1 MSAENRDYRSTLQ
14 LPKTDFP
21 MRAGLP
27 KREPGWL
34 ERWERIGVYDRLREK
49 QGRPPFILHDGPPY
63 ANGHL
68 HIGHALNKILK
79 DMVVRSQQMMG
90 KDSRYVPGW
99 DCHGLPIEWKIEE
112 RYRERGTQKDEVEI
126 IELRKECRRF
136 AEHWIDVQREEFKRL
151 GVIGKWDDPYLT
163 MDYHAEAVIAAEFMK
178 FLMNG
183 TLYQGSKPVMWSTVE
198 KTALAEAEVEY
209 HDHKSNAIWVKFPV
223 DHAASEVDSKILPEG
238 ASILI
243 WTTTPW
249 TIPSNRALCFNP
261 AIEYGLYEVVDA
273 PEGNWSRKGD
283 LLAIADKL
291 AEETMS
297 AAKVTDYR
305 RIRGISA
312 DAIKMVSCAHPFR
325 GLVDAKA
332 KEINRWDFRV
342 PLISAEH
349 VTEDAGTGFVHTAP
363 SHGEDDYFIGIK
375 HGLQITHNVLEDGRY
390 RDDLPF
396 FGSLDIFTERGKE
409 GKANSA
415 VIEKLIECGM
425 LTARSYLTHA
435 YPHSWRSKAP
445 LIFRNTQQWFVSI
458 DNDVE
463 DGMDGLGKSIRER
476 ALTAIDKHVEWTPP
490 TGRNRLHSMISNRPD
505 WVLSRQRAWGVP
517 LTCFVKKGAEP
528 GDSDFLLRDPAVNKR
543 IIDVFE
549 REGADAWYVLDSKA
563 RFLGEDYDPDQYEQ
577 IFDILDVW
585 FDSGSTH
592 AFVLRDR
599 PDGSSDGIADL
610 YLEGTD
616 QHRGWF
622 HSSILQACGTRGGA
636 PYRGV
641 LTHGFTLDEKGMK
654 MAKSLGNTVAP
665 DEVVKMYGADIL
677 RLWVAQADY
686 TSDLRIGPE
695 ILKNVSDSYRR
706 LRNTF
711 RFLLGNLAGFDE
723 SDSVKQQEMPELERW
738 VLHKVAT
745 LDRRVRAGY
754 GRYDF
759 QGVFQEIFNFAT
771 ADLSAF
777 YFDIRKD
784 ALYCDSPN
792 GEVRRATLS
801 VLDILFHRLATW
813 LAPILT
819 FTMEEVWLNRFPGD
833 SSSVHLLD
841 IPPSPEEWIDKQLA
855 GKWRTVR
862 RVRRLVTSAL
872 EVQRQDKVIGA
883 SLEAA
888 PVVHIEDSDDLGVL
902 RSVQFNDVCITS
914 SITLTDDPAPANA
927 FRLPD
932 VSGASVV
939 FEKAEGKKC
948 DRCWKILPDVGH
960 LDNPD
965 ICKRCADTPT
975 RKLEMK
981 INLNVLEH
989 WGLNLYNNVPAV
1001 LSELVANAWDA
1012 DATDVK
1018 IKINSQKKWIEIRDN
1033 GTGMSRDEVIDRF
1046 LTIGFQRKSKQH
1058 LSKFGRAPM
1067 GQKGIGKLSIFSIAD
1082 KISVYT
1088 KSETDSTAFS
1098 LDANK
1103 IKYDSQSDSPDTYQP
1118 SELSWN
1124 KKFAPVNK
1132 TGTTLRLT
1140 DLKTRNIQD
1149 IKKRILPRLASHF
1162 TVIGEAHNFKVSI
1175 NSHPVEPID
1184 HRYKRHIEFAWIYG
1198 DIKKEENSFTGL
1210 AKNGKTYRNTNIDMK
1225 LDKFSVNGWIGTV
1238 KNSASLKEKEV
1249 INLNRIAIYIRGKL
1263 VKGDILREHITNE
1276 NYANYIVGELHCD
1289 ECDSDDQDDI
1299 TASNWQALERD
1310 DVWANALVKFI
1321 TKELNYI
1328 GRRWTNLRRAPG
1340 IIEVRE
1346 IPEVEN
1352 WFNTLKGDA
1361 KSKAEQWIGPIFSI
1375 PFVDDRQKNMLLKAS
1390 ILAFESYRRKNQLD
1404 EFKMNKNQSIQRIL
1418 KEFKD
1423 VDNLQ
1428 ASYYGQIAYMRL
1440 RLINRLITLY
1450 KQNSLL
1456 GNDVSEKKLQ
1466 DYLCQNLWLMDPS
1479 WERAGGCKL
1488 IEEKISSRLKNSTGE
1503 VNKKEARSKIVIGYR
1518 GVAEHHVIIGLM
1530 QKSAPIDLGNL
1541 VNQIDKYQS
1550 GVLKVLSDMNHKY
1563 KSWPIEIVCV
1573 VGKRPQGWDT
1583 PGGPQYVQNTL
1594 KRCNARLVLYDEI
1607 LENAK
1612 NVYSE
1617 YLDSKKEVDPLWG
1630 IFEGIDNYEN

>member
-1 MSAENRDYRSTLQ
+1 MSAENRDYKSTLQ

-112 RYRERGTQKDEVEI
+112 RYRERGTQKDEVPI
-126 IELRKECRRF
+126 IELRQECRRF

-209 HDHKSNAIWVKFPV
+209 HDHKSIAIWVKFPV
-223 DHAASEVDSKILPEG
+223 DHAASEVDSNILPEA

-249 TIPSNRALCFNP
+249 TIPSNRAICFNP
-261 AIEYGLYEVVDA
+261 AIEYGLYEIVDA

-297 AAKVTDYR
+297 AARVTDHR
-305 RIRGISA
+305 RIRGIPS

-349 VTEDAGTGFVHTAP
+349 VSEDAGTGFVHTAP
-363 SHGEDDYFIGIK
+363 SHGEDDYFLGIK

-396 FGSLDIFTERGKE
+396 FGGLDIFTERGEE

-415 VIEKLIECGM
+415 VINKLIECGM
-425 LTARSYLTHA
+425 LTARSYLTHS

-458 DNDVE
+458 DEKIE
-463 DGMDGLGKSIRER
+463 DGLDDLGTSVRER

-549 REGADAWYVLDSKA
+549 REGADAWYVPDSKA

-819 FTMEEVWLNRFPGD
+819 FTMEEVWLNRFPGE
-833 SSSVHLLD
+833 SNSVHLLD
-841 IPPSPEEWIDKQLA
+841 IPPSPDEWIDEQLA
-855 GKWRTVR
+855 YKWRTVR
-862 RVRRLVTSAL
+862 RVRRVVTSAL
-872 EVQRQDKVIGA
+872 EIQRQDKVIGA

-888 PVVHIEDSDDLGVL
+888 PAVHIEDPDDLAVL

-914 SITLTDDPAPANA
+914 SISLTDEPAPAGA
-927 FRLPD
+927 FRLPEVAG
-932 VSGASVV
+932 VSVA
-939 FEKAEGKKC
+939 FEKADGKKC
-948 DRCWKILPDVGH
+948 NRCWKVLPEVGQ
-960 LDNPD
+960 LAVPD
-965 ICKRCADTPT
+965 ICGRCVDVTT

-981 INLNVLEH
+981 VNLNVLEH
-989 WGLNLYNNVPAV
+989 LGMNLYSNVPAV
-1001 LSELVANAWDA
+1001 LSEIVANSWDA
-1012 DATDVK
+1012 DATEVTIRIDEK
-1018 IKINSQKKWIEIRDN
+1018 EKSIEIRDN
-1033 GTGMSRDEVIDRF
+1033 GTGMSRDDVIDRF
-1046 LTIGFQRKSKQH
+1046 LMIGFQRRNKQH
-1058 LSKFGRAPM
+1058 RSRLGRAPM
-1067 GQKGIGKLSIFSIAD
+1067 GRKGIGKLSSFSIAN
-1082 KISVYT
+1082 KITVHT

-1098 LDANK
+1098 LDAKK
-1103 IKYDSQSDSPDTYQP
+1103 IKEEAKSDSIDTYQP
-1118 SELSWN
+1118 SELSWD
-1124 KKFAPVNK
+1124 VNSPSIQT
-1132 TGTTLRLT
+1132 TGTLVRLT
-1140 DLKTRNIQD
+1140 DLKIGVTKNTIEGMRQ
-1149 IKKRILPRLASHF
+1149 RLARRF
-1162 TVIGEAHNFKVSI
+1162 TVIGARYKFNVSI
-1175 NSHPVEPID
+1175 NDRRVEAND
-1184 HRYKRHIEFAWIYG
+1184 RGYQKNVEFVWIYG
-1198 DIKKEENSFTGL
+1198 DIEDEENSFST
-1210 AKNGKTYRNTNIDMK
+1210 ASENEKKHCEDTINPEISIR
-1225 LDKFSVNGWIGTV
+1225 GWIGTV
-1238 KNSASLKEKEV
+1238 KNSGLLKAEGGE
-1249 INLNRIAIYIRGKL
+1249 NLNRIAIYMRGKL
-1263 VKGDILREHITNE
+1263 AQEDILREFVTNE
-1276 NYANYIVGELHCD
+1276 IYADYIVGELHCD
-1289 ECDSDDQDDI
+1289 ELDSDNLDDI
-1299 TASNWQALERD
+1299 ATSNRQALKRD
-1310 DVWANALVKFI
+1310 DARVTELIKFVD
-1321 TKELNYI
+1321 KELTYI
-1328 GRRWTNLRRAPG
+1328 RNNWSKLRGNAG
-1340 IIEVRE
+1340 IVEARK

-1352 WFNTLKGDA
+1352 WFEGLGDDT
-1361 KSKAEQWIGPIFSI
+1361 KSKAKQWVGRINSI
-1375 PFVDDRQKNMLLKAS
+1375 RFADKAQKRELLKAS
-1390 ILAFESYRRKNQLD
+1390 ILAFEIYRRKDQLSVLERIED
-1404 EFKMNKNQSIQRIL
+1404 QSVEQIL
-1418 KEFKD
+1418 SIFREID
-1423 VDNLQ
+1423 DLQ
-1428 ASYYGQIAYMRL
+1428 LSYYGQIVYMRL
-1440 RLINRLITLY
+1440 RVIDKLIC
-1450 KQNSLL
+1450 LL
-1456 GNDVSEKKLQ
+1456 ENDAREGELQ
-1466 DYLCQNLWLMDPS
+1466 KYLFQNLWLLDPS
-1479 WERAGGCKL
+1479 WERVKGSEAMETQINRWL
-1488 IEEKISSRLKNSTGE
+1488 EESTEKMSEAERKSR
-1503 VNKKEARSKIVIGYR
+1503 IDIGYR
-1518 GVAEHHVIIGLM
+1518 TAAGQHVIIELKR
-1530 QKSAPIDLGNL
+1530 KSASIDLGDL
-1541 VNQIDKYQS
+1541 VRQIAKYKS
-1550 GVLKVLSDMNHKY
+1550 GVLKVLSKMDQKY
-1563 KSWPIEIVCV
+1563 SHWPIDIVCV
-1573 VGKRPQGWDT
+1573 VGKRPSQWNT
-1583 PGGPQYVQNTL
+1583 PSGPEDVQNSL
-1594 KRCNARLVLYDEI
+1594 KGLKARLVLYDEV
-1607 LENAK
+1607 LENAR

-1617 YLDSKKEVDPLWG
+1617 YLDSKKKVDPLWG
-1630 IFEGIDNYEN
+1630 IFEGIDNFGNNVDKP